1 MPAFPETGPARL
13 PVPEPRGVGHVCPE
27 RVRLWGPYQ
36 GPHNCRS
43 SRLASAGAAAR
54 PAVLIPLSP
63 PLPGVPPEAGPQGLT
78 WPTRLMAQVKQW
90 LAMAAFLASMG
101 HRDSLCERKERD
113 QLADRPAFDSETL
126 GPELRPGCQSCRE
139 AHSAHG

>member
-1 MPAFPETGPARL
+1 MPAFPATGPARL
-13 PVPEPRGVGHVCPE
+13 PVPGPRGVGHVCPE
-27 RVRLWGPYQ
+27 RVRPWGPYQ

-43 SRLASAGAAAR
+43 SRLASAGAAAG

-63 PLPGVPPEAGPQGLT
+63 PLLGVPPEAGPQGLT

-101 HRDSLCERKERD
+101 HGRGAPPGSCDANTFSVLGDEKSSLSSVWHPCP
-113 QLADRPAFDSETL
+113 LSTL
-126 GPELRPGCQSCRE
+126 
-139 AHSAHG
+139 